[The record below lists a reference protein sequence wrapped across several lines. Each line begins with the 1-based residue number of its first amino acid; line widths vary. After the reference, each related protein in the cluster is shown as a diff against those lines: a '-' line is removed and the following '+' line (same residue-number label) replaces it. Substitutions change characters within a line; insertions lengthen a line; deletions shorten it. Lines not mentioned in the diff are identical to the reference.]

1 MQQRPHALAALLLAG
16 LAVGCTQEA
25 PPGGAPPAA
34 KTHRQLVA
42 LDGPWRFLEG
52 DELTGAEA
60 PGFDDRGWGE
70 VRLPHTW
77 GRQQRASSWYRMRL
91 TLAPDD
97 LRGRLYLRFEAAA
110 AWAEVFLNGRRL
122 GEHLGAYTAFVL
134 DATAAAKSG
143 ENLLAVRVSNHAL
156 DQWGSLPEGTG
167 KQLYHVYGGLHRR
180 AWLLKT
186 APLHVDP
193 TDHASS
199 GVYATPREVSAR
211 SALLEVRVL
220 LRNAGLR
227 SEKARA
233 RILLRDADGRTAA
246 EAESAVSLEPG
257 AAGEVKAS
265 LRVSRPRLWSPR
277 DPHLYRLGVELLDG
291 AGATADAV
299 EQRTGIREFRY
310 DTGRFLLNGEEL
322 LLRGI
327 GKHEESERRL
337 SALTEAELVAD
348 FDLLRELGVNMVRLA
363 HYPHPAR
370 AYELADERGLLVW
383 AENGHSNRAEGPAE
397 PADRIT
403 REMIRQN
410 YNHPSIVIW
419 SVGNEN
425 AFTRVARLSALAR
438 AEDASRPIV
447 YASNIGKRN
456 QKKLPDLDLI
466 AENTYRGWYRG
477 EPWEFEEL
485 ALRMAFISE
494 NGAGA
499 VVSNHT
505 DYGRAHRVL
514 DQFEPEEYRQ
524 RMAEVQYQVV
534 FRDHPRRIPMY
545 LVWILRDF
553 RIDKYK
559 DWNTKGLVTAGGLR
573 KDAFYLFQSLL
584 RPELPLVH
592 ITSKTYFLRRG
603 DPENGIRVY
612 SNLPRLE
619 LFLNGESLGTRE
631 NGAFAHREGRRI
643 DNVFHWRPHL
653 RNGRNE
659 VRVTDGAGHEDTA
672 VVHYSPP
679 AAPPDPSPAGAPIAE
694 LRSSN
699 PKSPAFFIE
708 APAQEQWPFYHELDG
723 SADNTFDTLPP
734 ELRGA
739 PWISTPR
746 LSKPG
751 HATSLSFR
759 LTADAEV
766 FVVTGPEGPLPDALR
781 GAGFADLGWNG
792 EWRGDDMRLTACRA
806 FRLSARAGAELR
818 LPRMGA
824 DAVVLIK
831 RPVQAQPAR

>member
-1 MQQRPHALAALLLAG
+1 VQQRPGALAALLLAG
-16 LAVGCTQEA
+16 LAVGCTREA

-42 LDGPWRFLEG
+42 LDGPWRLLES
-52 DELTGAEA
+52 DDLTSAEA
-60 PGFDDRGWGE
+60 PDFDDRDWTE

-77 GRQQRASSWYRMRL
+77 GARSRAWSWYRTRL
-91 TLAPDD
+91 KLAPED

-110 AWAEVFLNGRRL
+110 ASAEVFLNGQRL
-122 GEHLGAYTAFVL
+122 GAHLGAYTAFVL
-134 DATAAAKSG
+134 DATSAARAG
-143 ENLLAVRVSNHAL
+143 DNLLAVQVSNDPL

-211 SALLEVRVL
+211 SALLEVRAL
-220 LRNAGLR
+220 LRNAGPR
-227 SEKARA
+227 PERARA
-233 RILLRDADGRTAA
+233 RIHLLDGDGRPAA

-257 AAGEVKAS
+257 SSGEAKVS
-265 LRVSRPRLWSPR
+265 LRVPKPRLWSPR
-277 DPHLYRLGVELLDG
+277 DPHLYHLRVELLDG
-291 AGATADAV
+291 AGATVDAV
-299 EQRTGIREFRY
+299 EERTGIREFRY
-310 DTGRFLLNGEEL
+310 DNGRFLLNGEEL

-327 GKHEESERRL
+327 GKHEEDERRH

-348 FDLLRELGVNMVRLA
+348 FDLLKELGVNMVRLA

-383 AENGHSNRAEGPAE
+383 AENGHSNRAAGPGDA
-397 PADRIT
+397 ADRIT

-410 YNHPSIVIW
+410 YNHPSIVLW

-425 AFTRVARLSALAR
+425 AFTRVARLSELAR
-438 AEDASRPIV
+438 AEDPWRPV
-447 YASNIGKRN
+447 TYASNTGKRN
-456 QKKLPDLDLI
+456 RKRLPDLDFI

-477 EPWEFEEL
+477 EPWEFEEF
-485 ALRMAFISE
+485 ALRMAFIAE
-494 NGAGA
+494 NGAGS

-505 DYGRAHRVL
+505 DYELAHRVL

-534 FRDHPRRIPMY
+534 FRDQPRRIPMY

-559 DWNTKGLVTAGGLR
+559 GWNTKGLVTAGGLR
-573 KDAFYLFQSLL
+573 KDAFYLYQSFL
-584 RPELPLVH
+584 RPELPVVH

-619 LFLNGESLGTRE
+619 LFVNGESLGTRE
-631 NGAFAHREGRRI
+631 NGAFAHHEGRRI
-643 DNVFHWRPHL
+643 DNVFHWRTHL
-653 RNGRNE
+653 RNGRSD

-679 AAPPDPSPAGAPIAE
+679 AAPPNPSPAGAPIAE

-699 PKSPAFFIE
+699 PQSPAFFID
-708 APAQEQWPFYHELDG
+708 APQQEQWPFYFELDG
-723 SADNTFDTLPP
+723 TADNTFDALPP
-734 ELRGA
+734 ELRGSS
-739 PWISTPR
+739 WISTPR

-766 FVVTGPEGPLPDALR
+766 FVVTGPKGPLPDTLR

-792 EWRGDDMRLTACRA
+792 EWRGDDMQLTACRA
-806 FRLSARAGAELR
+806 FRLSSRAGDVLR

-831 RPVQAQPAR
+831 RRGQAQPAR